1 MSIEKKHNSTLD
13 SRGRFL
19 LPASV
24 LRDWNVKMEE
34 GFVVNRS
41 SDKCLTLYPM
51 RIWKEYRA
59 ELDKLN
65 ALDPKVRQL
74 IRYFT
79 GGATDVMPDTKNRL
93 LIPKHLQEYAK
104 LDKELYIV
112 KINFL
117 VEIWNPDLYDECN
130 SNFVENNEVFI
141 SEVSNKI
148 FGDGTAFKLS

>member
-1 MSIEKKHNSTLD
+1 MLVEKKHNSTLD
-13 SRGRFL
+13 GHGRFL

-41 SDKCLTLYPM
+41 SDKCLTLYPA

-65 ALDPKVRQL
+65 ALDPKVRQQ

-79 GGATDVMPDTKNRL
+79 GGATDIKPDAKNRL

-104 LDKELYIV
+104 LDKELYVI

-117 VEIWNPDLYDECN
+117 VEIWNPTLYEECN
-130 SNFVENNEVFI
+130 DNFVENNEVFI
-141 SEVSNKI
+141 TEVANKI